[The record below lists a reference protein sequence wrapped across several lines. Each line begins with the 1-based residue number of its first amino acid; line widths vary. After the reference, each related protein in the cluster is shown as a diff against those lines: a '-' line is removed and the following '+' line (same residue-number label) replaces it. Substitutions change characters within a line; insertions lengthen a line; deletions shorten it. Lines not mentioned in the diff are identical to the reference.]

1 MVLRMGGAKAE
12 ASSGTAG
19 RPKTVRWGMYVDLA
33 RCIGCQSCAV
43 ACKAENDVPLGVFRT
58 WVKVVETGRFP
69 NVKRGYLPVNCN
81 QCEKPVCVEVCPVK
95 ATYQREDGIVLVD
108 PHRCIGCQ
116 YCKAACPYE
125 VRHLDPLRKIISKCY
140 LCHHRLDAGLP
151 PACVEA
157 CPTGARR
164 VGNLLDP
171 RDPVSECLGRQAVQ
185 VLLPEHG
192 TEPQVYYAGLDEAW
206 LRARGRRQP

>member
-1 MVLRMGGAKAE
+1 MR
-12 ASSGTAG
+12 SNS
-19 RPKTVRWGMYVDLA
+19 VRWTMVIDTE

-43 ACKAENDVPLGVFRT
+43 ACKRENRVPLGVFRT
-58 WVKVVETGRFP
+58 WVKSVEKGRFP
-69 NVKRGYLPVNCN
+69 EVRVLHVPINCN
-81 QCEKPVCVEVCPVK
+81 QCEDPVCVSVCPVK

-125 VRHLDPLRKIISKCY
+125 VRFLEPESNIISKCCF
-140 LCHHRLDAGLP
+140 CHHRIDAGQL

-157 CPTGARR
+157 CPTGAR
-164 VGNLLDP
+164 VIGNGKDPESEVSRLLAKRP
-171 RDPVSECLGRQAVQ
+171 VQ

-192 TEPQVYYAGLDEAW
+192 TKPQVFYVGLDETMAE
-206 LRARGRRQP
+206 ARGRRAP